1 MARQIP
7 GEFRF
12 MSQQW
17 QIKPGTAK
25 DITTDLGQCNLD
37 ERTIYLSPNY
47 PEEVVLDTLFH
58 EIFHAFELV
67 LNQHLTEDQ
76 VDNMSRAMTHFFREN
91 PEFMNLLIDEEM
103 ADALPEE
110 E

>member
-1 MARQIP
+1 MAKQIP

-17 QIKPGTAK
+17 TIKPGTAR

-47 PEEVVLDTLFH
+47 PEEVVVDTLFH

-76 VDNMSRAMTHFFREN
+76 VDTMSRAMTHFFREN
-91 PEFMNLLIDEEM
+91 PEFMNLLIETE
-103 ADALPEE
+103 DASTPTE
-110 E
+110 

>member
-1 MARQIP
+1 MAKQIP
-7 GEFRF
+7 AGFEF

-17 QIKPGTAK
+17 RIQPGNAK
-25 DITTDLGQCNLD
+25 DIDTDLGQCNRD

-47 PEEVVLDTLFH
+47 TEEVIIDTLFH

-76 VDNMSRAMTHFFREN
+76 VDTMSRAMTHFFKTNPDFMDLLRE
-91 PEFMNLLIDEEM
+91 DD
-103 ADALPEE
+103 ADASPSTE
-110 E
+110 